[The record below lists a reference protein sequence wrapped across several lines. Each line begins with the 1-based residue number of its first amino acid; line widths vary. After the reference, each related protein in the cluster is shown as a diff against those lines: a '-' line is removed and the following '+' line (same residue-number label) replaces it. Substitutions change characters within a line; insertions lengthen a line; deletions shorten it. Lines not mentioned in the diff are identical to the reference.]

1 MGFFNMKEYSENN
14 LPQAGSATEYVVCE
28 SISNYHPYDISW
40 VVDAID
46 GICSEVISN
55 SNDYCN
61 DLKDK
66 ITSLGDEWGQK
77 FI

>member
-1 MGFFNMKEYSENN
+1 MGFVNMKEYSENS
-14 LPQAGSATEYVVCE
+14 LPQAGSATEYVVYE

-46 GICSEVISN
+46 GTCSEVISN
-55 SNDYCN
+55 SNDYCY
-61 DLKDK
+61 DLNDK

>member
-1 MGFFNMKEYSENN
+1 MPGCCFPGRSGADVVVGGVEVLVDNHIDVHLGKR
-14 LPQAGSATEYVVCE
+14 AGE
-28 SISNYHPYDISW
+28 YDIGA

-66 ITSLGDEWGQK
+66 ITSLGDE
-77 FI
+77 